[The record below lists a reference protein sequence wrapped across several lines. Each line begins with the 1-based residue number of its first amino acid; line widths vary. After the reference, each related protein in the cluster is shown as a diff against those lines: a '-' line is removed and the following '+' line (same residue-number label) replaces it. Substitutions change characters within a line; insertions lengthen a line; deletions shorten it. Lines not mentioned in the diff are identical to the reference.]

1 MVGWLPTSA
10 LTIGELVAQPLPRL
24 QAPVNPANR
33 LVCMLV
39 ALILAIGAAL
49 TMASIAQAQSISK
62 DGPVL
67 LAKGG
72 GGGGG
77 GGGAGGGGGSGGSGV
92 GPSGGGDGAST
103 SATASPTRGLDVV
116 VAKAQ
121 QDLARGD

>member
-33 LVCMLV
+33 LVCVLV
-39 ALILAIGAAL
+39 ALILASGAGL

-77 GGGAGGGGGSGGSGV
+77 GGGAGGAGGAGAAGGAGPGAGGGSAGAGGSSGAGSSGGSGGS
-92 GPSGGGDGAST
+92 
-103 SATASPTRGLDVV
+103 
-116 VAKAQ
+116 
-121 QDLARGD
+121 